1 MKKWFNLLFGYVV
14 LQVTGEFPE
23 RFFNLCAQH
32 RRDFWRLRWLDA
44 HTVQV
49 RVRLVDLEE
58 LEELGQRCG
67 CTLEVLSRR
76 GGLAQAQRLSKR
88 WGFMVGLALCLIC
101 VGVLSQF
108 VLVVEVV
115 GNEEVPSAVILTE
128 LDRLGVRP
136 GVYAPSIAQR
146 EVANEALIALPEL
159 SFMAI
164 NVYGTRVVVQVE
176 EVDERPELLDQSTP
190 ADIVAAADGII
201 EDIQTSAGQAQF
213 VDGDIVA
220 KGEVLISGT
229 IPLYEQ
235 NPEKP
240 YAGDLVVHATG
251 TVTARTWR
259 TLEERLPLTVP
270 TKVYDQ
276 EETTS
281 YQLKILGLELD
292 FFEKSSIFPEGY
304 GKITR
309 TETLKLGGYT
319 WPVSWTTTTYRGYT
333 VQEQAVDPQQG
344 EALLKQLLEQRLERL
359 LEEGEGEILQQD
371 YVTRVEGDTLVVS
384 LVAECREQIGRT
396 VERPGTTGH
405 TEPEEA
411 QVGEES

>member
-1 MKKWFNLLFGYVV
+1 MKKWFNLLLGYAVI
-14 LQVTGEFPE
+14 QVTGAYPE
-23 RFFNLCAQH
+23 RFLNLCAQN
-32 RRDFWRLRWLDA
+32 RRGFWRLQWPDA
-44 HTVQV
+44 HTVRV
-49 RVRLVDLEE
+49 RVHLSDLEE
-58 LEELGQRCG
+58 LKELAQRCG

-76 GGLAQAQRLSKR
+76 GGVAQAQRLSKR
-88 WGFMVGLALCLIC
+88 WGFVLGLGLCLAAVSI
-101 VGVLSQF
+101 LSQF

-115 GNEEVPSAVILTE
+115 GNETVPSAVILTQLE
-128 LDRLGVRP
+128 RLGVRP

-146 EVANEALIALPEL
+146 EVVNEALISLPEL

-164 NVYGTRVVVQVE
+164 NIYGTRVVVQVE
-176 EVDERPELLDQSTP
+176 EADPQPELLDQSTP
-190 ADIVAAADGII
+190 ADIVATADGII

-229 IPLYEQ
+229 IPLYQQ

-270 TKVYDQ
+270 TKVYE
-276 EETTS
+276 EETHTG
-281 YQLKILGLELD
+281 YRLGILGLELD

-304 GKITR
+304 DKITN
-309 TETLKLGGYT
+309 TEFLKLGGYT
-319 WPVSWTTTTYRGYT
+319 WPVWWQTTTYRRYT
-333 VQEQAVDPQQG
+333 VQEQQVDPQQG
-344 EALLKQLLEQRLERL
+344 EALLKELLQQRLEQLLEV
-359 LEEGEGEILQQD
+359 GDGEILHQD
-371 YVTRVEGDTLVVS
+371 FVTRVEGDTLVVS
-384 LVAECREQIGRT
+384 MVAECREQIGRT

-405 TEPEEA
+405 VEPET
-411 QVGEES
+411 QSGEES

>member
-1 MKKWFNLLFGYVV
+1 MKKWLNLLLGYAVI
-14 LQVTGEFPE
+14 QVTGAFPE
-23 RFFNLCAQH
+23 RFLNLCAQN
-32 RRDFWRLRWLDA
+32 RCAFWRLHWLDNN
-44 HTVQV
+44 TLQV
-49 RVRLVDLEE
+49 RVYLADLTQLEE
-58 LEELGQRCG
+58 LAQRAG

-76 GGLAQAQRLSKR
+76 GGTAQAQRLSKR
-88 WGFMVGLALCLIC
+88 WGFILGLVLCVLA
-101 VGVLSQF
+101 VSVLSRF

-128 LDRLGVRP
+128 LERLGVHP

-146 EVANEALIALPEL
+146 EVANEALTSLPEL
-159 SFMAI
+159 AFMAI

-176 EVDERPELLDQSTP
+176 EAQRKPELLDESTP
-190 ADIVAAADGII
+190 ADVVAAADGII

-235 NPEKP
+235 NIDKP

-270 TKVYDQ
+270 TKVFTG
-276 EETTS
+276 EEKTS
-281 YQLKILGLELD
+281 YRLNLLGLKLD

-304 GKITR
+304 DKITN
-309 TETLKLGGYT
+309 TESLELGGYT
-319 WPVSWTTTTYRGYT
+319 WPVSLTTTTYRGYT
-333 VQEQAVDPQQG
+333 VEQQTVDPQQG
-344 EALLKQLLEQRLERL
+344 EALLKQLLLQRLEGL

-371 YVTRVEGDTLVVS
+371 FVTRVEGDTLVVT
-384 LVAECREQIGRT
+384 LTAECREQIGRT

-405 TEPEEA
+405 VEPET
-411 QVGEES
+411 QTGEES

>member
-1 MKKWFNLLFGYVV
+1 MKKWFNLLLGYAVI
-14 LQVTGEFPE
+14 QVTGAYPE
-23 RFFNLCAQH
+23 RFLNLCAQN
-32 RRDFWRLRWLDA
+32 RRGFWRLQWPDA
-44 HTVQV
+44 HTVRV
-49 RVRLVDLEE
+49 RVHLSDLEE
-58 LEELGQRCG
+58 LKELAGRCG

-76 GGLAQAQRLSKR
+76 GGVAQAQRLSKR
-88 WGFMVGLALCLIC
+88 WGFVLGLGLCLAAVSI
-101 VGVLSQF
+101 LSQF

-115 GNEEVPSAVILTE
+115 GNETVPSAVILTQLE
-128 LDRLGVRP
+128 RLGVRP
-136 GVYAPSIAQR
+136 GVYAPSIPQR
-146 EVANEALIALPEL
+146 EVANEALISLPEL

-164 NVYGTRVVVQVE
+164 NIYGTRVVVQVE
-176 EVDERPELLDQSTP
+176 EAEDKPELLDQSTP

-229 IPLYEQ
+229 IPLYQQ

-270 TKVYDQ
+270 TKVY
-276 EETTS
+276 EEDTHTG
-281 YQLKILGLELD
+281 YRLGILGLELD

-304 GKITR
+304 DKITN
-309 TETLKLGGYT
+309 TEFLELGGYT
-319 WPVSWTTTTYRGYT
+319 WPVWWQTTTYRGYT
-333 VQEQAVDPQQG
+333 VQEQQVDPQQG
-344 EALLKQLLEQRLERL
+344 EALLKELLQQRLEQLLEV
-359 LEEGEGEILQQD
+359 GDGEILHQD
-371 YVTRVEGDTLVVS
+371 FVTRVEGDTLVVS
-384 LVAECREQIGRT
+384 MVAECREQIGRT

-405 TEPEEA
+405 VEPET
-411 QVGEES
+411 QSGEES

>member
-1 MKKWFNLLFGYVV
+1 MKKWFNLLLGYAVI
-14 LQVTGEFPE
+14 QVTGAYPE
-23 RFFNLCAQH
+23 RFLNLCAQN
-32 RRDFWRLRWLDA
+32 RRGFWRLKWPDA
-44 HTVQV
+44 HTVRV
-49 RVRLVDLEE
+49 RVHLSDLEE
-58 LEELGQRCG
+58 LKELAQRCG

-76 GGLAQAQRLSKR
+76 GGVAQAQRLSKR
-88 WGFMVGLALCLIC
+88 WGFVLGLGLCLAAVSI
-101 VGVLSQF
+101 LSQF

-115 GNEEVPSAVILTE
+115 GNETVPSAVILTQLE
-128 LDRLGVRP
+128 RLGVRP

-146 EVANEALIALPEL
+146 EVVNEALISLPEL

-164 NVYGTRVVVQVE
+164 NLYGTRVVVQVE
-176 EVDERPELLDQSTP
+176 EADPQPELLDQSTP
-190 ADIVAAADGII
+190 ADIVATADGII

-229 IPLYEQ
+229 IPLYQQ

-270 TKVYDQ
+270 TKVY
-276 EETTS
+276 EEDTHTG
-281 YQLKILGLELD
+281 YRLGILGLELD

-304 GKITR
+304 DKITN
-309 TETLKLGGYT
+309 TEFLKLGGYT
-319 WPVSWTTTTYRGYT
+319 WPVWWQTTTYRGYT
-333 VQEQAVDPQQG
+333 VQEQQVDPQQG
-344 EALLKQLLEQRLERL
+344 EALLKELLQQRLEQLLEV
-359 LEEGEGEILQQD
+359 GDGEILHQD
-371 YVTRVEGDTLVVS
+371 FVTRVEGDTLVVS

-405 TEPEEA
+405 IEPET
-411 QVGEES
+411 QSGEES

>member
-1 MKKWFNLLFGYVV
+1 MKKWFNLLFGYAV
-14 LQVTGEFPE
+14 LQVTGDFPE

-32 RRDFWRLRWLDA
+32 RRGFWRLRWLDA

-49 RVRLVDLEE
+49 RVHLADLEE
-58 LEELGQRCG
+58 LKELGERCG
-67 CTLEVLSRR
+67 CALEVLARR

-88 WGFMVGLALCLIC
+88 WGFMVGLALCLIS

-128 LDRLGVRP
+128 LERLGVRP
-136 GVYAPSIAQR
+136 GVYAPSISQR

-164 NVYGTRVVVQVE
+164 NVYGTRVVVQVQE
-176 EVDERPELLDQSTP
+176 ADERPELLDQSAP
-190 ADIVAAADGII
+190 ADIVAAVDGII

-235 NPEKP
+235 NMEKP

-281 YQLKILGLELD
+281 YKLKILGLELD

-309 TETLKLGGYT
+309 TEALELGGYT

-344 EALLKQLLEQRLERL
+344 EVLLKQLLQQRLERL
-359 LEEGEGEILQQD
+359 LAEGEGEILHQD
-371 YVTRVEGDTLVVS
+371 YVTRVEGNTLVVS

-405 TEPEEA
+405 TEPEA

>member
-1 MKKWFNLLFGYVV
+1 MKKWFNLLFGYAV

-23 RFFNLCAQH
+23 RFLNLCAQH
-32 RRDFWRLRWLDA
+32 RRAFWHLRWLDA

-49 RVRLVDLEE
+49 RVRLTDLEE
-58 LEELGQRCG
+58 LEELGERCG
-67 CTLEVLSRR
+67 CTLAVLSRR
-76 GGLAQAQRLSKR
+76 GGTAQAQRLSKR
-88 WGFMVGLALCLIC
+88 WGFVLGLFLCMVA
-101 VGVLSQF
+101 VSVLSQF

-115 GNEEVPSAVILTE
+115 GNETVPSAVILTE
-128 LDRLGVRP
+128 LERLGVRP
-136 GVYAPSIAQR
+136 GTYAPSIAQR
-146 EVANEALIALPEL
+146 AVANEALTALPEL

-176 EVDERPELLDQSTP
+176 EVDEKPELLDQSTP

-235 NPEKP
+235 NIEKP

-276 EETTS
+276 EEKTS
-281 YQLKILGLELD
+281 YQLNILGLELD

-304 GKITR
+304 GKITS
-309 TETLKLGGYT
+309 TESLKLGGYT
-319 WPVSWTTTTYRGYT
+319 WPMSWTTTTYRGYT
-333 VQEQAVDPQQG
+333 VQDQAVDPQQG
-344 EALLKQLLEQRLERL
+344 EALLKELLQQRLERL
-359 LEEGEGEILQQD
+359 LAEGEGEILHQD
-371 YVTRVEGDTLVVS
+371 YVTRVEGDALVVS

-405 TEPEEA
+405 TEPEA

>member
-1 MKKWFNLLFGYVV
+1 MKKWFNLLLGYAVI
-14 LQVTGEFPE
+14 QVTGAYPE
-23 RFFNLCAQH
+23 RFLNLCAQN
-32 RRDFWRLRWLDA
+32 RRGFWRLQWPDA

-49 RVRLVDLEE
+49 RVHLSDLEE
-58 LEELGQRCG
+58 LKELAQRCG
-67 CTLEVLSRR
+67 CTLEVHARR
-76 GGLAQAQRLSKR
+76 GGVAQAQRLSKR
-88 WGFMVGLALCLIC
+88 WGFVLGLGLCLAAVSI
-101 VGVLSQF
+101 LSQF

-115 GNEEVPSAVILTE
+115 GNETVPSAVILTQLE
-128 LDRLGVRP
+128 RLGVRP

-146 EVANEALIALPEL
+146 EVVNEALISLPEL

-164 NVYGTRVVVQVE
+164 NIYGTRVVVQVE
-176 EVDERPELLDQSTP
+176 EADPQPELLDQSTP
-190 ADIVAAADGII
+190 ADIVATADGII

-229 IPLYEQ
+229 IPLYQQ

-270 TKVYDQ
+270 TKVY
-276 EETTS
+276 EEDTHTG
-281 YQLKILGLELD
+281 YRLGILGLELD

-304 GKITR
+304 DKITN
-309 TETLKLGGYT
+309 TEFLKLGGYT
-319 WPVSWTTTTYRGYT
+319 WPVWWQTTTYRGYT
-333 VQEQAVDPQQG
+333 VQEQQVDPQQG
-344 EALLKQLLEQRLERL
+344 EALLKELLQQRLEQLLEV
-359 LEEGEGEILQQD
+359 GDGEILHQD
-371 YVTRVEGDTLVVS
+371 FVTRVEGDTLVVS
-384 LVAECREQIGRT
+384 MVAECREQIGRT

-405 TEPEEA
+405 VEPET
-411 QVGEES
+411 QSGEES

>member
-1 MKKWFNLLFGYVV
+1 MKKWFNLLLGYVV

-23 RFFNLCAQH
+23 RFFNLCAQN

-49 RVRLVDLEE
+49 RVHLSDLEE
-58 LEELGQRCG
+58 LKELGERCG

-76 GGLAQAQRLSKR
+76 GGLAQVQRLSKR
-88 WGFMVGLALCLIC
+88 WGFMLGLVLCLAA
-101 VGVLSQF
+101 VSVLSQF

-115 GNEEVPSAVILTE
+115 GNETVPSAVILTQLE
-128 LDRLGVRP
+128 RLGVRP
-136 GVYAPSIAQR
+136 GAYAPSISQR
-146 EVANEALIALPEL
+146 EVANEALTALPEL

-176 EVDERPELLDQSTP
+176 EAQPKPELLDESTP

-235 NPEKP
+235 NIDKP

-251 TVTARTWR
+251 TVVARTWR

-276 EETTS
+276 EDVKTS
-281 YQLKILGLELD
+281 YRLTIGGFELD
-292 FFEKSSIFPEGY
+292 FFKKSSIFPQGY
-304 GKITR
+304 GKITS
-309 TETLKLGGYT
+309 TESLELGGYT

-344 EALLKQLLEQRLERL
+344 EALLRQLLRQRLEAL
-359 LEEGEGEILQQD
+359 LAAGEGEILQED
-371 YVTRVEGDTLVVS
+371 YVARVEGDTLVVT

-405 TEPEEA
+405 TQPEA
-411 QVGEES
+411 QIGEES